1 MHMMAP
7 LQWLARTL
15 PLMTAL
21 GPAVTALRFTEDE
34 WDLKPGQPLNISW
47 HDTTQDVNIGIYLA
61 RKVPGRAELQL
72 NLNRKY
78 FPTLGPLP

>member
-1 MHMMAP
+1 MP
-7 LQWLARTL
+7 LMPQRQWLARTL
-15 PLMTAL
+15 LLLAAFAH
-21 GPAVTALRFTEDE
+21 AVTALRFTEDE

-72 NLNRKY
+72 NLNRRC
-78 FPTLGPLP
+78 FSIIGTPA